1 MSLLSEIAKAIKT
14 KLGGTSIN
22 NTIPRYDGT
31 ACKLKKS
38 DVTISDTNVVTAGGG
53 FVGNLTG
60 TASNA
65 TLAASATKLTTAR
78 TINGVA
84 FDGTANITVVDST
97 KAPLTGEGAS
107 GTWAINIT
115 GNAATSTNATTASN
129 ATKLNSVVEDVNATA
144 NTIVK
149 RDGNGYIKGV
159 YFHTTAGD
167 TTTVASH
174 YYVETGSD
182 GYVRPKPLA
191 SVKSEIA
198 GDRAPLA
205 SPALTGTPT
214 APTAAVGT
222 NTTQLATT
230 AFVNANIANAAP
242 TKTGSGASGTW
253 GINITG
259 NAATATTATNVSGG
273 RAAVYGTGND
283 YSSGGVEVNGNGPA
297 NTVFP
302 TIGFHQPQLYASS
315 LQLRGGGDF
324 RFYQQGGG
332 SYANVTANTF
342 IGNLSGNAATAT
354 RLSTTRANYKT
365 STDSVVVGE
374 LMWKNYGNGHTIF
387 DASHSTTPIGAA
399 TNNTNPDIAWNDGYP
414 TLMGF
419 NGTNT
424 YGVRVDSSRYAD
436 SATKLATARTITVGN
451 TAKSFDGSANIAF
464 SLAEIGAGIIAG
476 NLAQN
481 GYVKFNNGLII
492 QWGLLSSASFGPVT
506 LTFPIAF
513 PTVCLWGTVSAK
525 FGGNDTG
532 GSFSVH
538 VSDLATTYMTS
549 TSTKHSGQAPAGRFW
564 MAIGY

>member
-1 MSLLSEIAKAIKT
+1 MSLLSEIAIAIKT
-14 KLGGTSIN
+14 KLGGTSVN

-65 TLAASATKLTTAR
+65 TLAASATRLTTAC

-97 KAPLTGEGAS
+97 KAPLTGGGAS

-149 RDGNGYIKGV
+149 RDDNGYIKGV
-159 YFHTTAGD
+159 YFNTTAGD

-214 APTAAVGT
+214 APTASVGT

-230 AFVNANIANAAP
+230 AFVNAKIANDAP
-242 TKTGSGASGTW
+242 SKTGTGASGTW
-253 GINITG
+253 GINVTG
-259 NAATATTATNVSGG
+259 NA
-273 RAAVYGTGND
+273 GT
-283 YSSGGVEVNGNGPA
+283 
-297 NTVFP
+297 
-302 TIGFHQPQLYASS
+302 
-315 LQLRGGGDF
+315 
-324 RFYQQGGG
+324 
-332 SYANVTANTF
+332 
-342 IGNLSGNAATAT
+342 
-354 RLSTTRANYKT
+354 
-365 STDSVVVGE
+365 
-374 LMWKNYGNGHTIF
+374 
-387 DASHSTTPIGAA
+387 
-399 TNNTNPDIAWNDGYP
+399 
-414 TLMGF
+414 
-419 NGTNT
+419 
-424 YGVRVDSSRYAD
+424 
-436 SATKLATARTITVGN
+436 ATKLATAGTITVGN

-464 SLAEIGAGIIAG
+464 SLAEIGAGTIAG
-476 NLAQN
+476 DVGQN
-481 GYVKFNNGLII
+481 GYVKFSNGLII
-492 QWGLLSSASFGPVT
+492 QWGLLYSTSVSTVT

-513 PTVCLWGTVSAK
+513 PTACLWGTVSAK
-525 FGGNDTG
+525 FDKNDAG

-538 VSDLATTYMTS
+538 VSGLEKTHMTS
-549 TSTKHSGQAPAGRFW
+549 TTTKHSGSVPAGRFW